1 MTAVATIQAFDRSI
15 PASAGIGLRAP
26 HLAEFLDRRP
36 AIDWVEVHSEN
47 YFGNGIPTAWLMKV
61 RDHYDLSLHGIG
73 LSIGSTDPLNRNHLE
88 SLKAL
93 IDRLEPAF
101 VSEHL
106 CWSSVGG
113 HYLNDLLPLP
123 YTEEALDHLVSRV
136 LEIQDRLGRILL
148 VENISSYLE
157 FRGAEIPEW
166 EFLAELSLRSGCGI
180 LLDVNNIYVSARNHG
195 FDPYLYL
202 QSIPVGSVGEMHLAG
217 FTRRQ
222 FEDGEILIDS
232 HNRPV
237 SPEVWQLFYAAI
249 ARLGATPTLIE
260 WDSDLPSLD
269 RLLGESRKAQF
280 ILEKSRV
287 RAA

>member
-1 MTAVATIQAFDRSI
+1 MVPVTTIKAFERSI

-36 AIDWVEVHSEN
+36 QMDWVEVHSEN
-47 YFGNGIPTAWLMKV
+47 YFGNGIPTAWLVKV
-61 RDHYDLSLHGIG
+61 REAYDLSLHGIG

-88 SLKAL
+88 SLKGL
-93 IDRLEPAF
+93 IDRVEPLF
-101 VSEHL
+101 VSDHL
-106 CWSSVGG
+106 CWSSIGG
-113 HYLNDLLPLP
+113 NYLNDLLPLP

-136 LEIQDRLGRILL
+136 LEIQDRLGRKLL

-157 FRGAEIPEW
+157 FRGSRIPEW
-166 EFLAELSLRSGCGI
+166 EFIAELSLRSGCGI

-195 FDPYLYL
+195 FDPYQYL
-202 QSIPVGSVGEMHLAG
+202 QAIPVASVAEMHLAG
-217 FTRRQ
+217 FTKKH

-237 SPEVWQLFYAAI
+237 APEVWRLFCAAV
-249 ARLGATPTLIE
+249 ARFGATPTLIE

-269 RLLGESRKAQF
+269 TLLGEAGKAQS
-280 ILEKSRV
+280 ILENSHV